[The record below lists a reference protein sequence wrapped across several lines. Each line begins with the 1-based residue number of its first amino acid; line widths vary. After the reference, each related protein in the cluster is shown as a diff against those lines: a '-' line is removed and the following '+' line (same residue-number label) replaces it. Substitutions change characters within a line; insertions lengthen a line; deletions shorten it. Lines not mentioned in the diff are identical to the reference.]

1 MQTVTLH
8 TWQTYFPLPLKAM
21 VKRQPNFTPKS
32 RRCLFSH
39 PTTRAAESWGKK
51 RFSFS
56 QNWNKSHWT
65 LVISCCP
72 PPACESSSKHY
83 FWCVKL
89 RGFLQL
95 YGYTASP
102 LLTHS
107 WKLPLSKQDF
117 NFLTS
122 QSCFWSPPKPWESY
136 SACFE
141 MCSCSRTFCWYSQT
155 APSMFAVFAV
165 PCSGRRPG
173 IISCFIQFLDPNKR
187 LV

>member
-122 QSCFWSPPKPWESY
+122 QSCFWSPPKPSES
-136 SACFE
+136 
-141 MCSCSRTFCWYSQT
+141 SQHVLRCAT
-155 APSMFAVFAV
+155 AHQKVLGLFA
-165 PCSGRRPG
+165 G
-173 IISCFIQFLDPNKR
+173 IHKPLHLCLQCLLFLALAEDR
-187 LV
+187 G